1 MIREYFKWLKENKGI
16 DYKAPIHIALLL
28 MQLVVWLMLPLR
40 LLYICC
46 RWGYRGMHGA
56 DRIGGLLTA
65 NALVFGQIVGKNS
78 LSYIQ
83 NNIIEIDKNYI

>member
-1 MIREYFKWLKENKGI
+1 
-16 DYKAPIHIALLL
+16 
-28 MQLVVWLMLPLR
+28 
-40 LLYICC
+40 
-46 RWGYRGMHGA
+46 MHGA